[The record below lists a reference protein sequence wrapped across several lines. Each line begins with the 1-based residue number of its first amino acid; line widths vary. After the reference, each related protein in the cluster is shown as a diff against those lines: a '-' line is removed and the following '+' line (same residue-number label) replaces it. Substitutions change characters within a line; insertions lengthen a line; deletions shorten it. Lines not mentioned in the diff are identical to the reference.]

1 MNYRENTNSINVG
14 GVKIGGQN
22 KVVIQSMTK
31 EERANPDLIDR
42 SSRRRERIAKG
53 SGRSV
58 AEVNK
63 LRQMIE
69 QQRKIGKQMANM
81 DEEKAARLAEQ
92 VESGNYA
99 GLKSAMGQP
108 QPYVHKGK
116 GKNKGGFR
124 F

>member
-1 MNYRENTNSINVG
+1 
-14 GVKIGGQN
+14 
-22 KVVIQSMTK
+22 MTK
-31 EERANPDLIDR
+31 EERANPELIDR

-69 QQRKIGKQMANM
+69 QQRKMGKQLANI
-81 DEEKAARLAEQ
+81 DEEKAARLATQ
-92 VESGNYA
+92 VESGDYA
-99 GLKSAMGQP
+99 GLKSVMGTP

>member
-1 MNYRENTNSINVG
+1 MGNLKEAVKNVDD
-14 GVKIGGQN
+14 KQFDNI
-22 KVVIQSMTK
+22 KAIIYSMTK

-42 SSRRRERIAKG
+42 SSKRRERIAKG

-58 AEVNK
+58 TEVNK

-69 QQRKIGKQMANM
+69 QQRKVGKQLANI
-81 DEEKAARLAEQ
+81 DEEKAARLASQ

-99 GLKSAMGQP
+99 GLKSTMGTQ